1 MKFFVSLLL
10 MMLLSFVLSLYL
22 PWWIIAV
29 VAFGVSSFII
39 QKPYLAFIAGFVAL
53 LLLWGILAW
62 YMSSVNNHI
71 LAHKISV
78 LVVQKDAPFLL
89 ILITALA
96 GALVAGFASLSGSLM
111 RRLF

>member
-10 MMLLSFVLSLYL
+10 IMLLSFVLSLYL
-22 PWWIIAV
+22 PWWIIAA

-53 LLLWGILAW
+53 LLLWGVLAW
-62 YMSSVNNHI
+62 YISANNNHI

-78 LVVQKDAPFLL
+78 LVIQKDSPAIL
-89 ILITALA
+89 ILVTAVA
-96 GALVAGFASLSGSLM
+96 GALVAG
-111 RRLF
+111 